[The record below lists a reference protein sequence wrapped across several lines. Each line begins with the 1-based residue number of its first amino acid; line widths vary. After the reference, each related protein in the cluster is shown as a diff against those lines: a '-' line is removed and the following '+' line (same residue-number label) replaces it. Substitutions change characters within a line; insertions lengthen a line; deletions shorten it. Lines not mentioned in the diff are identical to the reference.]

1 MAFVIVVSNI
11 VISMF
16 GPLVIIIERISVI
29 NVVGSVIIGVSIIV
43 RIRVWYCCY
52 DDW

>member
-29 NVVGSVIIGVSIIV
+29 NVVGSVVIMVVITVYYCEYS
-43 RIRVWYCCY
+43 CCY
-52 DDW
+52 DC